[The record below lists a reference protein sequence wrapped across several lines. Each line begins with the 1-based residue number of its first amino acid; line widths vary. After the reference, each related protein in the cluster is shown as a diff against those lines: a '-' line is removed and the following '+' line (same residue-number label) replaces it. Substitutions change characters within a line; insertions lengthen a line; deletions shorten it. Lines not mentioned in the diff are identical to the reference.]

1 MSTVQ
6 NIQQSSDRFIIN
18 SASSFVY
25 PLLFILHLVWIIPLF
40 VLFPAFFL
48 ITETAPRQQILNCTH
63 IEPTQVKCRV
73 QEKTI
78 IQTNEQ
84 PPIQLTGAEVIQQEG
99 SGDDG
104 IYTTYQ
110 IQLYS
115 KTKKQDFGYVKYTK
129 EDEAELKA
137 IVSQINV
144 FIANPN
150 QRILQVRQQSQRWV
164 EMAPAFV
171 FLSLWEVPII
181 LMTIFGIIWPIFFAL
196 LDETWDF
203 DTKLSKLTI
212 TKLYPFQKKTVEE
225 YSLLGE
231 ISLQIGINCQ
241 IYLLLDSKKQLISNL
256 LHGVQIAEASKGENI
271 FLGSPKFAFQVAVQ
285 IQQLLNFNKES
296 EKLTL
301 RQSKYETWNFD
312 RNQHKLTVAKF
323 PLSEESEY
331 SLLGQVSLQIS
342 NSEKDSDGDT
352 TYELHLI
359 FDSGNKLTLYSSYSK
374 ATAEEWR
381 DVITEFLKL
390 NN

>member
-18 SASSFVY
+18 SASSVVY
-25 PLLFILHLVWIIPLF
+25 PLLSILHLVWIIPLF
-40 VLFPAFFL
+40 VLFPAFFIIIL
-48 ITETAPRQQILNCTH
+48 TAPRQQILNCTR
-63 IEPTQVKCRV
+63 IEPIQVKCRV

-78 IQTNEQ
+78 IQTNEE

-115 KTKKQDFGYVKYTK
+115 KTKKQDFGYVKDTK
-129 EDEAELKA
+129 EDEAELKT
-137 IVSQINV
+137 IVNQINLFV
-144 FIANPN
+144 ANPN
-150 QRILQVRQQSQRWV
+150 QRILQVNQQSQRWV

-171 FLSLWEVPII
+171 FLSLWEVPVIFVII
-181 LMTIFGIIWPIFFAL
+181 FFIIWPIFFDL
-196 LDETWDF
+196 LGETWDF

-212 TKLYPFQKKTVEE
+212 TKLYPFQRKTEEE
-225 YSLLGE
+225 YSLLGQ

-241 IYLLLDSKKQLISNL
+241 LYLLLDSKKQLISNL
-256 LHGVQIAEASKGENI
+256 LHGVQVEEAYKGEN
-271 FLGSPKFAFQVAVQ
+271 FFCGSPKFAFQVAVQ
-285 IQQLLNFNKES
+285 IQQLLNLNKKS

-301 RQSKYETWNFD
+301 RQSKYEIWNFD
-312 RNQHKLTVAKF
+312 RNQHKLTVTKF
-323 PLSEESEY
+323 SLPEESEY
-331 SLLGQVSLQIS
+331 FLLGQVSLQIS

-359 FDSGNKLTLYSSYSK
+359 LDSGKKLTLYSSYSK